1 MASWT
6 NEIWQHTET
15 MIEHGTEA
23 CYVPKSTL
31 FIRCD
36 KNYAVPQSRNDDLR
50 NPGKPY
56 VRIKHNLR
64 STDVVK
70 KRTGLGMFLYPRK
83 RTLASLEAHRQG
95 RAVKEAIKEATRE
108 DYKDVQRLPI
118 TSSRPYSE
126 AGRSV
131 AFIFELKS
139 LDDTWGYVLPID
151 LQNWLASLFCYAVL
165 YRSTRNVMN

>member
-36 KNYAVPQSRNDDLR
+36 EKRVIQQSRNDILR

-56 VRIKHNLR
+56 QRIKHNLR
-64 STDVVK
+64 STDIFRK
-70 KRTGLGMFLYPRK
+70 KTGLGMFLYPRR
-83 RTLASLEAHRQG
+83 RTLAFLEAHRQG
-95 RAVKEAIKEATRE
+95 RAIKEAIKE
-108 DYKDVQRLPI
+108 DYEHFQRLPI

-126 AGRSV
+126 AGRLV
-131 AFIFELKS
+131 AFLHF
-139 LDDTWGYVLPID
+139 YVK
-151 LQNWLASLFCYAVL
+151 F
-165 YRSTRNVMN
+165 